1 MNFEKINVEQF
12 NYSLPEEKIAQF
24 PHENR
29 DEANLLIFRDEK
41 IHHALVKELPNW
53 ISKLNHPNIILNDT
67 KVVPARLIFSRGE
80 NVKPIEIFYMDPVN
94 GSIEDAM
101 QSKKSLKA
109 WCKVRNSKKWKHNL
123 ILKRENLTASKLG
136 QNGDKF
142 QILFSWNS
150 EDNWSEILRKNGE
163 TPLPPYMKRPSNKND
178 NERYQTVFSK
188 VEGSVAAP
196 TAGLHLTSKMLN
208 KIQKNSKINYV
219 QLHIGAGTFQ
229 PISENTISKHEMHSE
244 EVHFSIETIESLKEN
259 KDILAVGTTSARA
272 IESLYW
278 LSIEL
283 FNGNEEISDINQWAP
298 YKNYDKFLSRDE
310 SLIFLTNYMRRNK
323 KKSLHF
329 NTSIIIIP
337 GYKFKFIDLILT
349 NFHQP
354 KSTLL
359 LLIAATIGDD
369 WRKVYDY
376 ALENNY
382 RFLSY
387 GDACLLK
394 IKK

>member
-1 MNFEKINVEQF
+1 MNLEKIHVDQF
-12 NYSLPEEKIAQF
+12 NYLLPEEKIAQF
-24 PHENR
+24 PLENR
-29 DEANLLIFRDEK
+29 DESNLLVFSNQK
-41 IHHALVKELPNW
+41 IRHALIRELPDW
-53 ISKLNHPNIILNDT
+53 ISKLSDPNLILNDT
-67 KVVPARLIFSRGE
+67 RVIPARLMFSRGD
-80 NVKPIEIFYMDPVN
+80 NIKPIEVFYMNPVN
-94 GSIEDAM
+94 GSVEDAM
-101 QSKKSLKA
+101 QSKKSLEA
-109 WCKVRNSKKWKHNL
+109 WCKVRNSKKWKDNL
-123 ILKRENLTASKLG
+123 ILKKENLTASKLG
-136 QNGDKF
+136 QKGDKF
-142 QILFSWNS
+142 QILFSWSS
-150 EDNWSEILRKNGE
+150 EEDWSQILQKNGE

-178 NERYQTVFSK
+178 HDRYQTVFSK

-244 EVHFSIETIESLKEN
+244 EVHFSIETVESLREN

-272 IESLYW
+272 LESIYW
-278 LSIEL
+278 LSLAL
-283 FNGNEEISDINQWAP
+283 FNSNEEVSNIDQWAP
-298 YKNYDKFLSRDE
+298 YKKYDQLLNRKE
-310 SLIFLTNYMRRNK
+310 SLAFLTNYMRQNNK
-323 KKSLHF
+323 KTMCF
-329 NTSIIIIP
+329 NTSIIIVP

-359 LLIAATIGDD
+359 LLIAAAIGND
-369 WRKVYDY
+369 WREVYDS